1 MNELSKI
8 ILKMVKEG
16 FQITI
21 RPKNPIVFI
30 PDPDASGELI
40 IAVLKANDDKILA
53 NSKCITF
60 QLIEQAL
67 FDIITYELL
76 KLYEETST
84 EVKGGMNP
92 PCKNCSDRHIGCHGS
107 CERYLAY
114 KTERDRLLAEQHRN
128 SQVNLDI
135 ARTRDNFYK
144 QRGRGK

>member
-8 ILKMVKEG
+8 IFKMAKEG

-21 RPKNPIVFI
+21 RPKNLIVFS
-30 PDPDASGELI
+30 PDSDVSGELTI
-40 IAVLKANDDKILA
+40 EVLKANDDKVVA

-76 KLYEETST
+76 KFYEETST

-92 PCKNCSDRHIGCHGS
+92 PCKNCSDRRIGCHGS
-107 CERYLAY
+107 CERYREY
-114 KTERDRLLAEQHRN
+114 KSERDRLLDEQHKN
-128 SQVNLDI
+128 SQVNRDI
-135 ARTRDNFYK
+135 ARTRDNFFK

>member
-40 IAVLKANDDKILA
+40 IEVLKANDDKVVA

-84 EVKGGMNP
+84 EVKGGMTP
-92 PCKNCSDRHIGCHGS
+92 PCNNCSDRHIGCHGS

-114 KTERDRLLAEQHRN
+114 KSERDRLLAEQHKN
-128 SQVNLDI
+128 SQVNRDI
-135 ARTRDNFYK
+135 MMTRDNFYK